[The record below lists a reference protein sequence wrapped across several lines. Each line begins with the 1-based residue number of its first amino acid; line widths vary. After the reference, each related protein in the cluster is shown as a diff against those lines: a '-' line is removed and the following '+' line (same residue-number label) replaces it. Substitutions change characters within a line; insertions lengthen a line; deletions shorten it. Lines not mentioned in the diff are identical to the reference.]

1 MGINFSLPI
10 EGDLVLTRL

>member
-10 EGDLVLTRL
+10 EGNLVLTRL